1 MSENDAYGSG
11 MSTMSL
17 QMDGNASRDTVETS
31 TSCVYATPSEEYS
44 GEYSGDLE
52 LHSACTDSNSTYE
65 RIVTVLL

>member
-31 TSCVYATPSEEYS
+31 TSCVYPMPSEEYS
-44 GEYSGDLE
+44 GD
-52 LHSACTDSNSTYE
+52 TDSNSTYE
-65 RIVTVLL
+65 RIVTVFL